1 MQGLGATMKHKQI
14 NHGKPESIKQ
24 IIDVSISNAKSLIQ
38 GLQQLLSYMNKGNDL
53 EKLYAA
59 CNAMFICDAVK
70 DDKGIPLQLYKDIM
84 EEVANGNIKP
94 LPENKLNTKH

>member
-1 MQGLGATMKHKQI
+1 MKHKQI

-84 EEVANGNIKP
+84 EEVTNGNIKP
-94 LPENKLNTKH
+94 LPANKLNTKH

>member
-1 MQGLGATMKHKQI
+1 MKHKQI

-84 EEVANGNIKP
+84 EEVTNGNIKP
-94 LPENKLNTKH
+94 LPENKLNKKH

>member
-1 MQGLGATMKHKQI
+1 MKHKAI

-24 IIDVSISNAKSLIQ
+24 IIDVSIGNAKSLIQ
-38 GLQQLLSYMNKGNDL
+38 GLQQLLSYMNKGDDT

-84 EEVANGNIKP
+84 GEVENGNIKP
-94 LPENKLNTKH
+94 LSKSKLNIKH

>member
-1 MQGLGATMKHKQI
+1 MKHKAI

-24 IIDVSISNAKSLIQ
+24 IIDVSIGNAKSLIQ
-38 GLQQLLSYMNKGNDL
+38 GLQQLLNYMNKGNDL

-70 DDKGIPLQLYKDIM
+70 DDKGIPSQLYKDIM
-84 EEVANGNIKP
+84 EEVTNGNIKP
-94 LPENKLNTKH
+94 LPENKLNKKH